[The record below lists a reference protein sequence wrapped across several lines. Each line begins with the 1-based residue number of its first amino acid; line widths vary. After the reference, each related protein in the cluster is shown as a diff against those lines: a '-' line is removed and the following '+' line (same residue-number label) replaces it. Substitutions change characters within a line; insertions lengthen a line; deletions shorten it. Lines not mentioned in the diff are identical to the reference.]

1 MSEKFEQPIETQA
14 TGEVA
19 EQEVKNVEAVREITD
34 DMDFS
39 EALEVSLSNM
49 NSNQRVKGVVMGI
62 TPTEIQVDIGRK
74 QAGFVPLD
82 EYSNDPTADP
92 NKELEVGDEIELI
105 IMKTNDAEGTMM
117 LSKKR
122 ADATKVWKEFC
133 EKYAEDENAVYT
145 GTATDVVRGGVLV
158 SCGGVRVFVPA
169 SLTGVP
175 KGEELDALLR
185 SEVKFKIIEVDEKK
199 KRVVGSIRSALRE
212 ERKQL
217 VDQFWSQLAEGQEYT
232 GTVKNLTS
240 YGAFV
245 EISKGVEGMVH
256 ISELSWTRIKHPQ
269 DVVSVGDTI
278 KVFVKGLNPETKR
291 ISLGFKRAED
301 NPWEILKRDYPEGSV
316 VEATIVGVTAFG
328 AFAQIIPGIDG
339 LIHISQIADKHISKP
354 QDVLSIGEKV
364 TAKITAIDFDKKRV
378 SLSIRAL
385 IEKDEPE
392 EEAEEAAEEAPE
404 APAEEAPE
412 APAEEAVEAPAEEA
426 VEAPAEEAP
435 EAPAEEAVEAPA
447 EEAVEAPAEEAP
459 AEE

>member
-1 MSEKFEQPIETQA
+1 MSEKLEQPIETQA
-14 TGEVA
+14 TEVA

-39 EALEVSLSNM
+39 EALEINLSNM
-49 NSNQRVKGVVMGI
+49 NSDQRVKGLVMGI

-92 NKELEVGDEIELI
+92 NKELKVGDEIELI

-122 ADATKVWKEFC
+122 ADATKVWKEFS

-145 GTATDVVRGGVLV
+145 GIVTDVVRGGVLV

-175 KGEELDALLR
+175 KGEDLGTILKT
-185 SEVKFKIIEVDEKK
+185 EVKFKIIEVDENK
-199 KRVVGSIRSALRE
+199 KRVVGSIRAALRE

-217 VDQFWSQLAEGQEYT
+217 VDAFWAQLAEGQEYT
-232 GTVKNLTS
+232 GIVKNLTT

-339 LIHISQIADKHISKP
+339 LIHISQIADRHISKP

-364 TAKITAIDFDKKRV
+364 TAKVTAIDFDKKRV

-385 IEKDEPE
+385 IEKDDEAE
-392 EEAEEAAEEAPE
+392 ETVEETAEEAPVEEAAEEAVEETVEEPAQE
-404 APAEEAPE
+404 AEAEETPAEE
-412 APAEEAVEAPAEEA
+412 PAE
-426 VEAPAEEAP
+426 
-435 EAPAEEAVEAPA
+435 
-447 EEAVEAPAEEAP
+447 
-459 AEE
+459 

>member
-14 TGEVA
+14 TEVA

-49 NSNQRVKGVVMGI
+49 NSDQRVKGIVMGI

-92 NKELEVGDEIELI
+92 SKELKVGDEIELI

-133 EKYAEDENAVYT
+133 DKYAEEPDALYT
-145 GTATDVVRGGVLV
+145 GVVSDVVRGGVIV
-158 SCGGVRVFVPA
+158 FCSGVRVFIPA

-175 KGEELDALLR
+175 KGEELSDILKT
-185 SEVKFKIIEVDEKK
+185 EVSFKIIEVDERK
-199 KRVVGSIRSALRE
+199 KRVVGSIRAALRE

-217 VDQFWSQLAEGQEYT
+217 IDQFWSQLAEEQEYT
-232 GTVKNLTS
+232 GTVKNLTN

-269 DVVSVGDTI
+269 DVVKVGDTI
-278 KVFVKGLNPETKR
+278 KVFVKSLNPESKR

-316 VEATIVGVTAFG
+316 VEVTIVGVTAFG

-339 LIHISQIADKHISKP
+339 LIHISQIADRHISKP
-354 QDVLSIGEKV
+354 QDVLKVGDKV

-392 EEAEEAAEEAPE
+392 EAEEAAEEVADEAPVEE
-404 APAEEAPE
+404 APAEEAT
-412 APAEEAVEAPAEEA
+412 
-426 VEAPAEEAP
+426 
-435 EAPAEEAVEAPA
+435 
-447 EEAVEAPAEEAP
+447 EEAP

>member
-14 TGEVA
+14 TEVA
-19 EQEVKNVEAVREITD
+19 EQEVKNVEAVKEITD

-49 NSNQRVKGVVMGI
+49 NSDQRVKGIVMGI

-82 EYSNDPTADP
+82 EYSNDPAADP
-92 NKELEVGDEIELI
+92 NKELKVGDEIELI

-122 ADATKVWKEFC
+122 ADATKVWKEFS
-133 EKYAEDENAVYT
+133 EKYAEDANAVYT
-145 GTATDVVRGGVLV
+145 GTVTDVVRGGVLV

-175 KGEELDALLR
+175 KGEELDVLLR
-185 SEVKFKIIEVDEKK
+185 TEVKFKIIEVDEKK

-212 ERKQL
+212 ERRQL
-217 VDQFWSQLAEGQEYT
+217 VDQFWAQLAEGQEYT

-278 KVFVKGLNPETKR
+278 KVFVKALNPETKR

-301 NPWEILKRDYPEGSV
+301 NPWEVLKKDYPEGSV

-354 QDVLSIGEKV
+354 QDVLSVGETV

-385 IEKDEPE
+385 IEKEAPAE
-392 EEAEEAAEEAPE
+392 EEAEEAVE
-404 APAEEAPE
+404 APAEETVEAPVEEAVEAPVEEAVE
-412 APAEEAVEAPAEEA
+412 APAEETVEAPAEEA
-426 VEAPAEEAP
+426 VEAPV
-435 EAPAEEAVEAPA
+435 EEAVEAPA
-447 EEAVEAPAEEAP
+447 EETPAEE
-459 AEE
+459 